1 MIKLT
6 RFYAVF
12 LICLA
17 LNTPTAI
24 LAAPPADARVPGGIA
39 VVPIEDKSAGPP
51 TATFNGAPV
60 FIASSENK
68 WYAVVGLGLGLKP
81 GTHSLLVD
89 GNEHPL
95 SFHVDNKKYPT
106 QYVNGVKQSTVD
118 LSAADY
124 KRHLGEQ
131 KLIKQAKNEWRQLP
145 KSGIS
150 LNLPVD
156 ARVSGLFGRRRVFN
170 KKPRSPHSG
179 LDLAAPAGTPVYA
192 PDDGKVILTGDFFF
206 LGKTL
211 FIEHGQGLITLYAHL
226 SKITVENGAMVSNGD
241 KIAEVGATGRVTG
254 PHLHWSVYLNRVAV
268 DPLLFMDHGVVNQ
281 LLAGETVK
289 RTAPTAQPAVYLERT
304 NSRS

>member
-1 MIKLT
+1 MNKYFSIAT
-6 RFYAVF
+6 F
-12 LICLA
+12 CLA
-17 LNTPTAI
+17 SS
-24 LAAPPADARVPGGIA
+24 LAGGALAELPIESRVPGGIA
-39 VVPIEDKSAGPP
+39 IIPIETTSAEPP
-51 TATFNGAPV
+51 TATFNGIPV
-60 FIASSENK
+60 FIASTESK

-81 GTHSLLVD
+81 GMHNLLLS
-89 GNEHPL
+89 GNEKPVR
-95 SFHVDNKKYPT
+95 FQVDDKKYPT

-131 KLIKQAKNEWRQLP
+131 KLIKQAKNERRQLP
-145 KSGIS
+145 KSGIT
-150 LNLPVD
+150 LALPVD

-170 KKPRSPHSG
+170 SKPRSPHSG

-192 PDDGKVILTGDFFF
+192 PEDGKVILAGDFFF

-226 SKITVENGAMVSNGD
+226 SRIDVENGASVSNGD

-254 PHLHWSVYLNRVAV
+254 PHLHWSVYLNQVAV
-268 DPLLFMDHGVVNQ
+268 DPLLFMDQGIVKQ

-289 RTAPTAQPAVYLERT
+289 RAAPTAEPAGYIDRT
-304 NSRS
+304 KSRS